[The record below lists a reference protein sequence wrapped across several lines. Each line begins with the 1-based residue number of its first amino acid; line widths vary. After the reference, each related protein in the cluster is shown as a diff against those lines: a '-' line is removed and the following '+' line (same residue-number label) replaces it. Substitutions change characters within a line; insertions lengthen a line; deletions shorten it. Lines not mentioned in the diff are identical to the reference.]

1 MSISNQ
7 SIVNQNYFE
16 NEDLVSI
23 VDFLVQ
29 SVVSWESSIKEVQ

>member
-16 NEDLVSI
+16 NDIDTMPLAQAAPVVYLLVYP
-23 VDFLVQ
+23 L
-29 SVVSWESSIKEVQ
+29 